1 MHNTYY
7 NIHIIFVIIIPLLL
21 FHYYYYMMEVGF
33 GELI

>member
-1 MHNTYY
+1 MHNTHY